1 METKTSHIVFLTPGF
16 AKSETDSTTIP
27 ALQVYLKSLKL
38 ILPNTQLTL
47 ITFQFPF
54 SNKPYKWHGIDVI
67 PLNGKNEYLKKLWT
81 WKKALLAL
89 NKIHLKNPIT
99 TVHSFWIGECSLIG
113 SRFSKKHNI
122 KHITTVM
129 GQDAN
134 LNNSYVKPLKN
145 SNTKIVTLSKNHNT
159 TLLKNYKLDSVI
171 IPWDLDSTTF
181 PELQESTIDILGVGS
196 LNEIKNYPVF
206 IDIIAELVNTYPK
219 LKVEI
224 IGEGKIRTKLEKL
237 IKQKHLTHTIT
248 LTGELPRVQV
258 LNKMSQSTI
267 LLHTSTYESFGYV
280 FLEALYSGMQIVSFD
295 VGIAQSI
302 EAWRICDCKKKIL
315 QTLKNILNDQKTPN
329 KQRVS
334 LAKDDSCI
342 QSYLKLYNE

>member
-1 METKTSHIVFLTPGF
+1 METQTSHIVFLTPGF

-38 ILPNTQLTL
+38 LLPNAQLTL

-81 WKKALLAL
+81 WKKALQVL
-89 NKIHLKNPIT
+89 NKIHLENPIT
-99 TVHSFWIGECSLIG
+99 AIHSFWVGECSLIG

-159 TLLKNYKLDSVI
+159 TLFKHYKLDSVI
-171 IPWDLDSTTF
+171 IPWDLDSAIF

-196 LNEIKNYPVF
+196 LNKVKNYSVF
-206 IDIIAELVNTYPK
+206 ITIIANLVQVNPN
-219 LKVEI
+219 LKAEI
-224 IGEGKIRTKLEKL
+224 IGEGSMRVLLEKQIEFL
-237 IKQKHLTHTIT
+237 KLKNNIT
-248 LTGELPRVQV
+248 LIGQLPRQAV
-258 LNKMSQSTI
+258 LKKMSQAKV
-267 LLHTSTYESFGYV
+267 LLHTSKYESFGYV

-295 VGIAQSI
+295 VGVAKPLS
-302 EAWRICDCKKKIL
+302 EWRICSSKQEMEDTCKL
-315 QTLKNILNDQKTPN
+315 ILNAPKKEKKRISLIQEDTC
-329 KQRVS
+329 VS
-334 LAKDDSCI
+334 FYI
-342 QSYLKLYNE
+342 KLYNE

>member
-54 SNKPYKWHGIDVI
+54 SNKPYKWHGINVI

-145 SNTKIVTLSKNHNT
+145 SDTKIVTLSKNHNT
-159 TLLKNYKLDSVI
+159 TLFKHYKLDSVI

-196 LNEIKNYPVF
+196 LNKVKNYSVF
-206 IDIIAELVNTYPK
+206 MTIIANLVKTNPN
-219 LKVEI
+219 LKAEI
-224 IGEGKIRTKLEKL
+224 IGEGSLRVLLEKQIEFL
-237 IKQKHLTHTIT
+237 KLKNNIT
-248 LTGELPRVQV
+248 LIGQLPRQAV
-258 LNKMSQSTI
+258 LKKMSQAKV
-267 LLHTSTYESFGYV
+267 LLHTSKYESFGYV

-302 EAWRICDCKKKIL
+302 ETWRICDFEKEML
-315 QTLKNILNDQKTPN
+315 ETLKNILNDPKTPN

-334 LAKDDSCI
+334 LNKYDSGI